1 MSDLEMLQAGIY
13 RKIGR
18 QRKRTLRKRGER
30 VWFSPELQHFVW
42 EPDWHTWNPK
52 TDLSSAHIAAKSCA
66 R

>member
-30 VWFSPELQHFVW
+30 VWFSPELQHYVW
-42 EPDWHTWNPK
+42 EPDWHKGFKRVTS
-52 TDLSSAHIAAKSCA
+52 LGGEI
-66 R
+66 